1 LILFA
6 DQYSGNL
13 CETDEAEPFWCDINE
28 LPYDNM
34 WADDAL
40 WIPLA
45 LEGKEFDG
53 QFIFDGENMIS
64 HNIIEK
70 ENS

>member
-1 LILFA
+1 MKLSLFGVI
-6 DQYSGNL
+6 SMHS
-13 CETDEAEPFWCDINE
+13 PFDK
-28 LPYDNM
+28 M

-70 ENS
+70 DYS